1 MPIVC
6 RMNHD
11 LIKRIEHYAAR
22 SGLSPATVT
31 QRAVGNSKLYAR
43 LCAGGSVT
51 IRVADR
57 LLAYM
62 DGQEAAE

>member
-1 MPIVC
+1 MDT
-6 RMNHD
+6 D
-11 LIKRIEHYAAR
+11 LVKRIEHYSAQT
-22 SGLSPATVT
+22 GLAPSTIT